1 MVRKR
6 AGNSLK
12 SFVGGVVVG
21 LVVGAVVVT
30 LLFTYNPPDQREGDE
45 VDAAILMEEIAQIS
59 ELATAEQSY
68 TVAEKVSS
76 SNTLFDL
83 VDIPFTE
90 KFFILTYALPI
101 SYAGSIK
108 AGVNLDDASIAVEGT
123 TVRVTLPPAQILS
136 DAIDTESFKT
146 LHEQEGL
153 FNPLHVDDVTQYLDK
168 TRQEAEAAA
177 LAGDVLAE
185 AQANAEESV
194 RALLGA
200 ALPEGYAI
208 EFETEGTAE

>member
-90 KFFILTYALPI
+90 KFFILTYT
-101 SYAGSIK
+101 GSVK

-185 AQANAEESV
+185 ARANAEESV

-208 EFETEGTAE
+208 EFEIEGTAE

>member
-1 MVRKR
+1 MARKR
-6 AGNSLK
+6 AGSSLK

-30 LLFTYNPPDQREGDE
+30 LLFTYNPPDQREGGE

-90 KFFILTYALPI
+90 KFFILTYT
-101 SYAGSIK
+101 GSVK

-185 AQANAEESV
+185 ARANAEESV

-208 EFETEGTAE
+208 EFEIEGTAE

>member
-90 KFFILTYALPI
+90 KFFILTYT
-101 SYAGSIK
+101 GSVK
-108 AGVNLDDASIAVEGT
+108 AGVNLDDASIAVEGA

>member
-90 KFFILTYALPI
+90 KFFILT
-101 SYAGSIK
+101 YAGSIK

-208 EFETEGTAE
+208 EFEIEGTAE

>member
-90 KFFILTYALPI
+90 KFFILTYT
-101 SYAGSIK
+101 GSIK

>member
-1 MVRKR
+1 MARKR
-6 AGNSLK
+6 AGSSLK

-21 LVVGAVVVT
+21 LVVGAFVVT

-90 KFFILTYALPI
+90 KFFILTYT
-101 SYAGSIK
+101 GSIK

-153 FNPLHVDDVTQYLDK
+153 FNPLHVDDVTQYLGK

-208 EFETEGTAE
+208 EFETEGTAEWDSR

>member
-1 MVRKR
+1 MARKR
-6 AGNSLK
+6 AGSSLK

-90 KFFILTYALPI
+90 KFFILTYT
-101 SYAGSIK
+101 GSIK

-208 EFETEGTAE
+208 EFEIEGTAE

>member
-1 MVRKR
+1 MARKR
-6 AGNSLK
+6 AGSSLK

-90 KFFILTYALPI
+90 KFFILT
-101 SYAGSIK
+101 YAGSIK

-208 EFETEGTAE
+208 EFEIEGTAE

>member
-90 KFFILTYALPI
+90 KFFILTYA
-101 SYAGSIK
+101 GSIK

-185 AQANAEESV
+185 AQASAEESV

>member
-1 MVRKR
+1 MARKR
-6 AGNSLK
+6 AGSSLK

-90 KFFILTYALPI
+90 KFFILTYT
-101 SYAGSIK
+101 GSVK
-108 AGVNLDDASIAVEGT
+108 AGVNLDDASIAVEGA

-185 AQANAEESV
+185 AQASAEESV

>member
-90 KFFILTYALPI
+90 KFFILTYT
-101 SYAGSIK
+101 GSVK

-208 EFETEGTAE
+208 EFEIEGTAE

>member
-1 MVRKR
+1 MARKR
-6 AGNSLK
+6 AGSSLK

-90 KFFILTYALPI
+90 KFFILTYT
-101 SYAGSIK
+101 GSVK

-208 EFETEGTAE
+208 EFVIEGTAE

>member
-1 MVRKR
+1 MARKR
-6 AGNSLK
+6 AGSSLK

-90 KFFILTYALPI
+90 KFFILTYT
-101 SYAGSIK
+101 GSVK
-108 AGVNLDDASIAVEGT
+108 AGVNLDDASIAVEGA

-185 AQANAEESV
+185 AQASAEESV

-208 EFETEGTAE
+208 EFEIEGTAE

>member
-1 MVRKR
+1 MARKR
-6 AGNSLK
+6 AGSSLK

-90 KFFILTYALPI
+90 KFFILT
-101 SYAGSIK
+101 YAGSIK

>member
-1 MVRKR
+1 MARKR
-6 AGNSLK
+6 AGSSLK

-30 LLFTYNPPDQREGDE
+30 LLFTYNPPDQLEGDE

-90 KFFILTYALPI
+90 KFFILTYT
-101 SYAGSIK
+101 GSIK

-123 TVRVTLPPAQILS
+123 MVRVTLPPAQILS

-200 ALPEGYAI
+200 VLPEGYAI
-208 EFETEGTAE
+208 EFEIEGTAE

>member
-1 MVRKR
+1 MATKKKWKLG
-6 AGNSLK
+6 AKAK
-12 SFVGGVVVG
+12 SFLGGIVLG
-21 LVVGAVVVT
+21 LVGGAVVAT
-30 LLFTYNPPDQREGDE
+30 LLLTYNPPDRPDPAK
-45 VDAAILMEEIAQIS
+45 VDAAILLEEISQIN

-76 SNTLFDL
+76 SSRLFDL

-90 KFFILTYALPI
+90 KFFILTY
-101 SYAGSIK
+101 SGTIK
-108 AGVNLDDASIAVEGT
+108 AGVNLDAASVAVEGQ
-123 TVRVTLPPAQILS
+123 TVHVALPPAEVLS

-153 FNPLHVDDVTQYLDK
+153 FNPLHVDDVTQYIDK

-177 LAGDVLAE
+177 LAGEVLAE
-185 AQANAEESV
+185 AQANAEASV
-194 RALLGA
+194 RALLTA

-208 EFETEGTAE
+208 EFEPPEAGE

>member
-1 MVRKR
+1 MARKR
-6 AGNSLK
+6 AGSSLK

-90 KFFILTYALPI
+90 KFFILTYT
-101 SYAGSIK
+101 GSIK
-108 AGVNLDDASIAVEGT
+108 AGVNLDDASIAVEGA

-200 ALPEGYAI
+200 VLPEGYAI

>member
-1 MVRKR
+1 MARKR
-6 AGNSLK
+6 AGSSLK

-90 KFFILTYALPI
+90 KFFILTYT
-101 SYAGSIK
+101 GSIK

-136 DAIDTESFKT
+136 DDIDTESFKT

>member
-1 MVRKR
+1 MARKR
-6 AGNSLK
+6 AGSSLK

-30 LLFTYNPPDQREGDE
+30 LLFTYNPPDQREGGE

-90 KFFILTYALPI
+90 KFFILT
-101 SYAGSIK
+101 YAGSIK

>member
-90 KFFILTYALPI
+90 KFFILTYA
-101 SYAGSIK
+101 GSIK

-185 AQANAEESV
+185 AQANAEDSV

>member
-1 MVRKR
+1 MAKRKR
-6 AGNSLK
+6 RVGDKLK
-12 SFVGGVVVG
+12 SFLGGMVLG
-21 LVVGAVVVT
+21 LVGGAVVT
-30 LLFTYNPPDQREGDE
+30 MILFTYNPPDKGASEE
-45 VDAAILMEEIAQIS
+45 VDAIILMEEISRIN

-90 KFFILTYALPI
+90 KFFILTYT
-101 SYAGSIK
+101 GTVK
-108 AGVNLDDASIAVEGT
+108 AGVNLDAATIAVDGT

-136 DAIDTESFKT
+136 DAIDTESFRT

-153 FNPLHVDDVTQYLDK
+153 FNPLHVDDVTSYIDK

-177 LAGDVLAE
+177 VAGDVLAE
-185 AQANAEESV
+185 AQANAETSV

-200 ALPEGYAI
+200 ALPEGYTI
-208 EFETEGTAE
+208 EFGTQGVPA

>member
-1 MVRKR
+1 MARKR

-90 KFFILTYALPI
+90 KFFILTYT
-101 SYAGSIK
+101 GSIK

-123 TVRVTLPPAQILS
+123 TARVTLPPAQILS

-200 ALPEGYAI
+200 VLPEGYAI

>member
-1 MVRKR
+1 MARKR
-6 AGNSLK
+6 AGSSLK

-90 KFFILTYALPI
+90 KFFILTYT
-101 SYAGSIK
+101 GSVK
-108 AGVNLDDASIAVEGT
+108 AGVNLDDASIAVEGM

-200 ALPEGYAI
+200 VLPEGYAI
-208 EFETEGTAE
+208 EFEIEGTAE

>member
-1 MVRKR
+1 MARKR
-6 AGNSLK
+6 AGSSLK

-21 LVVGAVVVT
+21 LVVGAFVVT

-45 VDAAILMEEIAQIS
+45 VDAAILTEEIAQIS

-83 VDIPFTE
+83 VDIPFTK
-90 KFFILTYALPI
+90 KFFILTYT
-101 SYAGSIK
+101 GSIK

-194 RALLGA
+194 RALFGA

>member
-1 MVRKR
+1 MARKR
-6 AGNSLK
+6 AGSSLK

-90 KFFILTYALPI
+90 KFFILTYT
-101 SYAGSIK
+101 GSIK
-108 AGVNLDDASIAVEGT
+108 AGGNLDDASIAVEGA
-123 TVRVTLPPAQILS
+123 TVCVTLPPAQILS

-194 RALLGA
+194 RVLLGA

>member
-1 MVRKR
+1 MARKR

-90 KFFILTYALPI
+90 KFFILTYT
-101 SYAGSIK
+101 GSVK

-208 EFETEGTAE
+208 EFEIEGTAE

>member
-1 MVRKR
+1 MARKR
-6 AGNSLK
+6 AGSSLK

-90 KFFILTYALPI
+90 KFFILTYT
-101 SYAGSIK
+101 GSVK
-108 AGVNLDDASIAVEGT
+108 AGVNLDDASIAVEGA

-153 FNPLHVDDVTQYLDK
+153 FNTLHVDDVTQYLDK

-185 AQANAEESV
+185 AQASAEESV

-208 EFETEGTAE
+208 EFEIEGTAE

>member
-1 MVRKR
+1 MARKR
-6 AGNSLK
+6 AGSSLK

-90 KFFILTYALPI
+90 KFFILTYT
-101 SYAGSIK
+101 GSVK

-185 AQANAEESV
+185 ARANAEESV

>member
-1 MVRKR
+1 MARKR
-6 AGNSLK
+6 AGSSLK

-90 KFFILTYALPI
+90 KFFILTYT
-101 SYAGSIK
+101 GSVK

-185 AQANAEESV
+185 ARANAEESV

-208 EFETEGTAE
+208 EFEIEGTAE

>member
-1 MVRKR
+1 MARKR
-6 AGNSLK
+6 AGSSLK

-76 SNTLFDL
+76 TNTLFDL

-90 KFFILTYALPI
+90 KFFILTYT
-101 SYAGSIK
+101 GSIK

-185 AQANAEESV
+185 ARANAEESV

-208 EFETEGTAE
+208 EFEIEGTAE

>member
-1 MVRKR
+1 MARKR
-6 AGNSLK
+6 AGSSLK

-90 KFFILTYALPI
+90 KFFILTYT
-101 SYAGSIK
+101 GSIK
-108 AGVNLDDASIAVEGT
+108 AGVNLDDASIAVEGA

-185 AQANAEESV
+185 AQASAEESV

-208 EFETEGTAE
+208 EFEIEGTAE

>member
-1 MVRKR
+1 MARKR
-6 AGNSLK
+6 AGSSLK

-68 TVAEKVSS
+68 SVAEKVSS

-90 KFFILTYALPI
+90 KFFILTYT
-101 SYAGSIK
+101 GSIK
-108 AGVNLDDASIAVEGT
+108 AGVNLDDASIAVEGA

>member
-1 MVRKR
+1 MARKR
-6 AGNSLK
+6 AGSSLK

-90 KFFILTYALPI
+90 KFFILTYT
-101 SYAGSIK
+101 GSIK
-108 AGVNLDDASIAVEGT
+108 AGVNLDDASIAVEGA
-123 TVRVTLPPAQILS
+123 TVCVTLPPAQILS

-194 RALLGA
+194 RVLLGA

>member
-12 SFVGGVVVG
+12 SFVGG
-21 LVVGAVVVT
+21 VVVT

-90 KFFILTYALPI
+90 KFFILT
-101 SYAGSIK
+101 YAGSIK

-200 ALPEGYAI
+200 VPEGYAI
-208 EFETEGTAE
+208 EFEIEGTAE

>member
-1 MVRKR
+1 MARKR
-6 AGNSLK
+6 AGSSLK

-90 KFFILTYALPI
+90 KFFILTYT
-101 SYAGSIK
+101 GSIK

-136 DAIDTESFKT
+136 DDIDTESFKT

-208 EFETEGTAE
+208 EFEIEGTAE

>member
-1 MVRKR
+1 MARKR
-6 AGNSLK
+6 AGSSLK

-30 LLFTYNPPDQREGDE
+30 LLFTYNPPDQREGGE

-76 SNTLFDL
+76 TNTLFDL

-90 KFFILTYALPI
+90 KFFILTYT
-101 SYAGSIK
+101 GSIK
-108 AGVNLDDASIAVEGT
+108 AGVNLDDASIAVEGA

>member
-1 MVRKR
+1 MARKR
-6 AGNSLK
+6 AGSSLK

-90 KFFILTYALPI
+90 KFFILTYT
-101 SYAGSIK
+101 GSVK
-108 AGVNLDDASIAVEGT
+108 AGVNLDDASIAVEGA

>member
-90 KFFILTYALPI
+90 KFFILT
-101 SYAGSIK
+101 YAGSIK